1 MYGDRGAEYAQ
12 NEQHVNCVVG
22 VYQNV
27 GLYQNV
33 GGCPSDREMRKVVGE
48 GDRAKK

>member
-33 GGCPSDREMRKVVGE
+33 GGCPSVSVGPP
-48 GDRAKK
+48 GVDVRAAR